1 MLEEVELLFE
11 AQAAAKETL
20 GPAMANLSD
29 HNPIRGLCAG
39 TNDHTSRDHRLCGLD
54 GT

>member
-20 GPAMANLSD
+20 GPAMANLSMTT
-29 HNPIRGLCAG
+29 IRFVDCVPERTITRHVIITCAV
-39 TNDHTSRDHRLCGLD
+39 
-54 GT
+54 